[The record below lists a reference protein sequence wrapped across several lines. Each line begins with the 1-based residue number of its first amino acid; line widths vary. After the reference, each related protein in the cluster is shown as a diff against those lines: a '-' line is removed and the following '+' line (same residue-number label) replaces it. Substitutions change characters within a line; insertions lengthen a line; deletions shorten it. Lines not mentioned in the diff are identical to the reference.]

1 MVEDYPVDGSFYL
14 IGILLQ
20 GAKWDYSYSDAPGF
34 LAEMVNKAL
43 DPKIPVMYVFA
54 IKLKNKYTVRYYEFP
69 VYHIISYFN

>member
-1 MVEDYPVDGSFYL
+1 MREITYITRDMVEDYPVDGSFYL

-54 IKLKNKYTVRYYEFP
+54 IKLKNK
-69 VYHIISYFN
+69 